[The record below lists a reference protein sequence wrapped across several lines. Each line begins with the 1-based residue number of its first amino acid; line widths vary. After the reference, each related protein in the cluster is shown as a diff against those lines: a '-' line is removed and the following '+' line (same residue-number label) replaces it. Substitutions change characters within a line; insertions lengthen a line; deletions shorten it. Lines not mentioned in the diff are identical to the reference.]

1 MYFKRVLIY
10 QLEQVMLIAR
20 GGQQGWSD
28 KGKEIEAGLIVE
40 KAQAVRTP
48 YKQMRS
54 IVAPRP
60 CCTTLAASCETF
72 NTRFAEY

>member
-1 MYFKRVLIY
+1 MYFKLVLIY

-40 KAQAVRTP
+40 KAQEVRTP
-48 YKQMRS
+48 YKLLLYHT
-54 IVAPRP
+54 
-60 CCTTLAASCETF
+60 CCLLRVPKKHGF
-72 NTRFAEY
+72 LFF